1 MQAYA
6 VMDGGGVKGAA
17 LAGCLRAADDA
28 KIEFIGFGGTSAG
41 SIVALL
47 ACVGYS
53 GHELCQ
59 LMTTEL
65 KLSELLKSV
74 KAPLDRLKQLPE
86 DLAGLNW
93 LNVYPTL
100 AACGLSGH
108 FPRQQTLQCDGAIS
122 APRCASSARGGL
134 VGVLAPA

>member
-41 SIVALL
+41 SIVGLL

-74 KAPLDRLKQLPE
+74 KAPLDRLKQLP
-86 DLAGLNW
+86 DGLAGLNW
-93 LNVYPTL
+93 WNVYPTL
-100 AACGLSGH
+100 GKYRATGKALQKDLGLTG
-108 FPRQQTLQCDGAIS
+108 CDDFEEALLN
-122 APRCASSARGGL
+122 L
-134 VGVLAPA
+134 VRAQLGNATPQR